1 MAVNELISIVDRC
14 CNPVELRVAVNWL
27 IRAYSHYH
35 TGEFSCRDEPRFHL
49 TSPLA
54 LCGRRVVTSALLHEL
69 NVVVVVG
76 FVRKFVVDSAPCWSP
91 VWFRL
96 SLWRVR
102 GTASVL

>member
-1 MAVNELISIVDRC
+1 MRTVITTLENFRAEGRAEVSFDVSTRAVWS
-14 CNPVELRVAVNWL
+14 
-27 IRAYSHYH
+27 
-35 TGEFSCRDEPRFHL
+35 TCRDVP
-49 TSPLA
+49 
-54 LCGRRVVTSALLHEL
+54 ALLHEL